1 MRGAGEIRKP
11 PLTQRPKHAF
21 CFAFPS
27 HVHHTQSRPGQTTT
41 MGISL
46 RPEHLK
52 RYRDMARLAMKY
64 GRSDLVRQAGLEDA
78 LEGTDEVLQSTD
90 APGLADELAD
100 DLERMGPT
108 YVKLGQLLSTRP
120 DLVPP
125 AYIDALTRLQDRLEP
140 FPAEDA
146 ERIVAEELGVRVSK
160 AFLEFESEPLAAASL
175 GQVHRAKLRDGRTV
189 AVKVQ
194 RPGVR
199 EQLVRDMDAIEDI
212 VEFMDRHTRAGRQYE
227 FGRTFEE
234 LRKSLMAELDYRRE
248 ARNASTLDENL
259 AEFQRIIVPRPVE
272 DYTTSR
278 VLTMEFIRGRKITA
292 ISPLARLELD
302 GDVLAEELF
311 RAYLKQILVDGFFHA
326 DPHPGNVFMTDDRR
340 IALLDVGMV
349 GRIGPDLQQ
358 HLLRMLLA
366 IADGQ
371 GGEAARA
378 TIQAGDV
385 RSGYRE
391 DIFTADVKTLV
402 ADFATARN
410 AENIQVGRVM
420 LEVTRSAAEN
430 GIRLPV
436 ELTMLGRA
444 LLALDQ
450 VGRTLDPRFDPNGAI
465 QRNASDLM
473 RRRMMKNVSPS
484 RMFSNMLEM
493 NELVQKLPGRV
504 NRALEAITEDGIE
517 VRVRVPEEKWLLQG
531 MQKISNR
538 IAVSLVASA
547 LIVSAA
553 MMMRVETRY
562 QILGY
567 PGVAMILFMGAAALG
582 LLLVFDILVSDVRQ
596 RRRGDEK

>member
-1 MRGAGEIRKP
+1 
-11 PLTQRPKHAF
+11 
-21 CFAFPS
+21 
-27 HVHHTQSRPGQTTT
+27 

-52 RYRDMARLAMKY
+52 RYRDMAGLAMKY

-78 LEGTDEVLQSTD
+78 LEGTDQVLQSTD
-90 APGLADELAD
+90 APGLADDLAD

-160 AFLEFESEPLAAASL
+160 AFLEFDSEPLAAASL
-175 GQVHRAKLRDGRTV
+175 GQVHRARLRDGRMV

-194 RPGVR
+194 RPGIR
-199 EQLVRDMDAIEDI
+199 EQLVRDMDALEDI

-278 VLTMEFIRGRKITA
+278 VLTMEFIRGRKITS

-326 DPHPGNVFMTDDRR
+326 DPHPGNVFLTDDRR

-371 GGEAARA
+371 GAEAARA

-450 VGRTLDPRFDPNGAI
+450 VGRTLDPQFDPNAAI

>member
-1 MRGAGEIRKP
+1 
-11 PLTQRPKHAF
+11 
-21 CFAFPS
+21 
-27 HVHHTQSRPGQTTT
+27 

-175 GQVHRAKLRDGRTV
+175 GQVHRARLRDGRTV

-212 VEFMDRHTRAGRQYE
+212 VEFMDRHTKAGRQYE

-326 DPHPGNVFMTDDRR
+326 DPHPGNVFLTDDRR

-385 RSGYRE
+385 RAGYRE

-450 VGRTLDPRFDPNGAI
+450 VGRTLDPQFDPNGAI

-562 QILGY
+562 RILGY

>member
-1 MRGAGEIRKP
+1 
-11 PLTQRPKHAF
+11 
-21 CFAFPS
+21 
-27 HVHHTQSRPGQTTT
+27 

-199 EQLVRDMDAIEDI
+199 EQLVRDMDAIEDV
-212 VEFMDRHTRAGRQYE
+212 VEFMDRHTKAGRQYE

-278 VLTMEFIRGRKITA
+278 VLTMEFIRGRKITS

-326 DPHPGNVFMTDDRR
+326 DPHPGNVFLTDDRR

-371 GGEAARA
+371 GAEAARA

-450 VGRTLDPRFDPNGAI
+450 VGRTLDPKFDPNAAI

>member
-1 MRGAGEIRKP
+1 M
-11 PLTQRPKHAF
+11 
-21 CFAFPS
+21 
-27 HVHHTQSRPGQTTT
+27 
-41 MGISL
+41 SL

-140 FPAEDA
+140 FAAEDA

-175 GQVHRAKLRDGRTV
+175 GQVHRARLRDGRTV

-199 EQLVRDMDAIEDI
+199 EQLVRDMDAIEDV
-212 VEFMDRHTRAGRQYE
+212 VEFMDRHTKAGRQYE

-248 ARNASTLDENL
+248 ARNASTLDDNL

-326 DPHPGNVFMTDDRR
+326 DPHPGNVFMTDDQR

-371 GGEAARA
+371 GAEAARA

-450 VGRTLDPRFDPNGAI
+450 VGRTLDPRFDPNAAI

-504 NRALEAITEDGIE
+504 NRALEAITEDGVE

-538 IAVSLVASA
+538 IAVSLVTSA

-562 QILGY
+562 RILGY

>member
-1 MRGAGEIRKP
+1 
-11 PLTQRPKHAF
+11 
-21 CFAFPS
+21 
-27 HVHHTQSRPGQTTT
+27 

-175 GQVHRAKLRDGRTV
+175 GQVHRARLRDGRTV

-212 VEFMDRHTRAGRQYE
+212 VEFMDRHTKAGRQYE

-326 DPHPGNVFMTDDRR
+326 DPHPGNVFLTDDRR

-385 RSGYRE
+385 RAGYRE

-450 VGRTLDPRFDPNGAI
+450 VGRTLDPQFDPNADI

-562 QILGY
+562 RILGY

>member
-1 MRGAGEIRKP
+1 
-11 PLTQRPKHAF
+11 
-21 CFAFPS
+21 
-27 HVHHTQSRPGQTTT
+27 

-78 LEGTDEVLQSTD
+78 LEGTDQVLQSTD

-199 EQLVRDMDAIEDI
+199 EQLVRDLDAIEDV
-212 VEFMDRHTRAGRQYE
+212 VEFMDRHTKAGRQYE

-248 ARNASTLDENL
+248 ARNASTLDDNL

-278 VLTMEFIRGRKITA
+278 VLTMEFIRGRKITS

-326 DPHPGNVFMTDDRR
+326 DPHPGNVFLTDDRR

-450 VGRTLDPRFDPNGAI
+450 VGRTLDPQFDPNAAI

-582 LLLVFDILVSDVRQ
+582 LLLVIDILVSDVRQ
-596 RRRGDEK
+596 RRSGDEK

>member
-1 MRGAGEIRKP
+1 
-11 PLTQRPKHAF
+11 
-21 CFAFPS
+21 
-27 HVHHTQSRPGQTTT
+27 

-175 GQVHRAKLRDGRTV
+175 GQVHRARLRDGRTV

-199 EQLVRDMDAIEDI
+199 EQLVRDMDAIEDV
-212 VEFMDRHTRAGRQYE
+212 VEFMDRHTKAGRQYE

-278 VLTMEFIRGRKITA
+278 VLTMEFIRGRKITS

-326 DPHPGNVFMTDDRR
+326 DPHPGNVFLTDDRR

-371 GGEAARA
+371 GAEAARA

-450 VGRTLDPRFDPNGAI
+450 VGRTLDPKFDPNAAI

>member
-1 MRGAGEIRKP
+1 
-11 PLTQRPKHAF
+11 
-21 CFAFPS
+21 
-27 HVHHTQSRPGQTTT
+27 
-41 MGISL
+41 
-46 RPEHLK
+46 
-52 RYRDMARLAMKY
+52 
-64 GRSDLVRQAGLEDA
+64 
-78 LEGTDEVLQSTD
+78 
-90 APGLADELAD
+90 
-100 DLERMGPT
+100 
-108 YVKLGQLLSTRP
+108 
-120 DLVPP
+120 
-125 AYIDALTRLQDRLEP
+125 
-140 FPAEDA
+140 
-146 ERIVAEELGVRVSK
+146 
-160 AFLEFESEPLAAASL
+160 
-175 GQVHRAKLRDGRTV
+175 
-189 AVKVQ
+189 
-194 RPGVR
+194 
-199 EQLVRDMDAIEDI
+199 
-212 VEFMDRHTRAGRQYE
+212 
-227 FGRTFEE
+227 
-234 LRKSLMAELDYRRE
+234 
-248 ARNASTLDENL
+248 
-259 AEFQRIIVPRPVE
+259 
-272 DYTTSR
+272 
-278 VLTMEFIRGRKITA
+278 
-292 ISPLARLELD
+292 
-302 GDVLAEELF
+302 
-311 RAYLKQILVDGFFHA
+311 
-326 DPHPGNVFMTDDRR
+326 
-340 IALLDVGMV
+340 MV

-391 DIFTADVKTLV
+391 DIFTADVKALV

-450 VGRTLDPRFDPNGAI
+450 VGRTLDPQFDPNGAI

-504 NRALEAITEDGIE
+504 NRALEAITEDGVE